1 MGSRYVGAMANR
13 DPELMEDLKD
23 SFKRFNVETVDI
35 EADEN
40 FDETILGK
48 YDISFLLPKLT
59 TANSNAKLF
68 EKLNK
73 KGLQF
78 LNSLKAVDICQSRRK
93 IFSHIET
100 HLPHL
105 NVPTSYSDPK
115 DIEID
120 GNEDKM
126 IWVRRDAHNIPKEER
141 VIGVTNSLDELNDLV
156 EGHGP
161 EELFYQEYLGE
172 RNEIYKVYVVGELVH
187 CLKNTGPQDGY
198 QKNSI
203 ISSEEIILPDHLRET
218 MLEIGRKFDMNV
230 YGVDFFFSSGVPVI
244 IDINDFPSFRGIP
257 DAPYTICKFVCER
270 FLRDTESKCKQTGVI
285 N

>member
-13 DPELMEDLKD
+13 DPELMADLKD
-23 SFKRFNVETVDI
+23 SFRRFNVETVDI
-35 EADEN
+35 EPDEN
-40 FDETILGK
+40 FDMAILTEH
-48 YDISFLLPKLT
+48 DISFLLPKLV

-78 LNSLKAVDICQSRRK
+78 LNSLEAVDICQSRRK

-105 NVPTSYSDPK
+105 NVPFSYQDTK
-115 DIEID
+115 DIDID
-120 GNEDKM
+120 GNGNKM

-141 VIGVTNSLDELNDLV
+141 VIGIANSLDELNDLV
-156 EGHGP
+156 EGQER
-161 EELFYQEYLGE
+161 EELFYQEYLGVM
-172 RNEIYKVYVVGELVH
+172 NEIYKVYVVGELVH